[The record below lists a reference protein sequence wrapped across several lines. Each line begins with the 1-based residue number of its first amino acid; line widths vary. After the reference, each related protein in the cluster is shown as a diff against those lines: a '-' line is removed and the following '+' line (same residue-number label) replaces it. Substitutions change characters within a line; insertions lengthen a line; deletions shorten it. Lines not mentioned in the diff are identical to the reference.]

1 MIKPA
6 KEPQDLVVLANTERK
21 DARDNAGIDKRVPVF
36 VQYHYT
42 NAAGIAAFGRS
53 AASGTADSRRTVP
66 GTHGRPRRL
75 TRKALP
81 GLLDSIRTGFRAG
94 IFRSRIA
101 FQPHG
106 ERGFGQAEIPYAIF
120 RRPDSIERRRRTAYS
135 LCGGVYLC
143 TLSTAFSTFCAAHLF
158 RFNFLCL
165 APVSR
170 VFSPDA
176 L

>member
-42 NAAGIAAFGRS
+42 NAAGIAVFGRS
-53 AASGTADSRRTVP
+53 AASGTADGRRAVP

-81 GLLDSIRTGFRAG
+81 GL
-94 IFRSRIA
+94 
-101 FQPHG
+101 
-106 ERGFGQAEIPYAIF
+106 
-120 RRPDSIERRRRTAYS
+120 
-135 LCGGVYLC
+135 
-143 TLSTAFSTFCAAHLF
+143 
-158 RFNFLCL
+158 
-165 APVSR
+165 
-170 VFSPDA
+170 
-176 L
+176 